1 MISLSRA
8 IDDFETY
15 VRDERRFS
23 PRTVL
28 AYRTDLDRFAGFW
41 EREFANTAAGK
52 TPLAKID
59 TLAVRSYLASLHR
72 AKLAHRSLARHLSTL
87 RSFFRWACR
96 EGYLDKS
103 PAKGLATPKLP
114 KPLPRAMTLPDTE
127 RLLSTEDE
135 GSIPER
141 ERALFE
147 LLYASGLR
155 VSEAAGL
162 DVEDVDFSAR
172 LVRVTGKGSRER
184 IVPFGEAAGG
194 ALREYLPTRA
204 ALRHRADVSGI
215 EDGEPLFV
223 NARGGRLTTRS
234 MARLLKRRL
243 RAAGL
248 PAEIS
253 PHALRHTF
261 ATHLLQAGADLRAIQ
276 ELLGHASLSTTQKY
290 THLDA
295 ARLREVYR
303 NAHPKA

>member
-1 MISLSRA
+1 VISLSRA

-28 AYRTDLDRFAGFW
+28 AYRTDLDRFANFW
-41 EREFANTAAGK
+41 EREFANVSAGK
-52 TPLAKID
+52 TPLSKVD

-96 EGYLDKS
+96 EGHLDRS

-114 KPLPRAMTLPDTE
+114 KPLPRAMTMPDTE
-127 RLLSTEDE
+127 RLLSTDDE
-135 GSIPER
+135 SWIPER

-162 DVEDVDFSAR
+162 DLEDVDFSAR

-184 IVPFGEAAGG
+184 IVPFGEAAAD

-204 ALRHRADVSGI
+204 ALRHRAELGGV
-215 EDGEPLFV
+215 EDGEPLFL

-248 PAEIS
+248 PEEIS

-290 THLDA
+290 THLDV

>member
-8 IDDFETY
+8 IDGFASY
-15 VRDERRFS
+15 VADERRFS
-23 PRTVL
+23 PRTVEAYGRDL
-28 AYRTDLDRFAGFW
+28 ARFAGFW
-41 EREFANTAAGK
+41 EQEFANQPAGK
-52 TPLAKID
+52 TPLSRVD
-59 TLAVRSYLASLHR
+59 TLAVRSYMAHLHR
-72 AKLAHRSLARHLSTL
+72 DGLLNRSLARHLSTL

-96 EGYLDKS
+96 EGHLDKNPARGLPS
-103 PAKGLATPKLP
+103 PRVPKA
-114 KPLPRAMTLPDTE
+114 LPRAMTLPDTE
-127 RLLSTEDE
+127 KLLTADEDE
-135 GSIPER
+135 TFVPER

-147 LLYASGLR
+147 LLYATGLR

-162 DVEDVDFSAR
+162 DLEDVDFGAR
-172 LVRVTGKGSRER
+172 LLRVTGKGSRER
-184 IVPFGEAAGG
+184 IVPYGDAAGD
-194 ALREYLPTRA
+194 ALREYLPARE
-204 ALRHRADVSGI
+204 ALRHGSG
-215 EDGEPLFV
+215 GGARSAEPLFV
-223 NARGGRLTTRS
+223 NARGGRLTPRS

-248 PAEIS
+248 PEEIS

-295 ARLREVYR
+295 ARLAEVYR